1 MAFIVRDTN
10 PQYGGQCYFVGTRKI
25 KDPQGRSCEAADFGD
40 KENAKRFS
48 TKSEANAR
56 AQQLNKVAGHS
67 QFVVEELSI
76 YGQQY
81 GRRKTNGFNGFG
93 HLPSPEPSMHGGFD
107 WHEDYDDGYNG
118 F

>member
-25 KDPQGRSCEAADFGD
+25 KDPRGRDCEAADFGERD
-40 KENAKRFS
+40 NAVKFNS
-48 TKSEANAR
+48 HSEAQSR
-56 AQQLNKVAGHS
+56 ANGLNKIAGRK

-76 YGQQY
+76 YGQRY
-81 GRRKTNGFNGFG
+81 GQRKTNGFSGFG
-93 HLPSPEPSMHGGFD
+93 NLPQEQPVHGGFRIMD
-107 WHEDYDDGYNG
+107 ENGGYNG